1 LSIKKLIFI
10 FTIALISQSLLA
22 QKVGVVLSGGG
33 ATGLAHVGLLKALE
47 ESNIPIDYITGTS
60 AGALVGAMYASGIS
74 PDQIEKYVLS
84 EEFQRMSAGEVP
96 VEKGYLYRE
105 SFDNASMLNVPF
117 SLDSSFR
124 KTLPT
129 NFMTPLYLDYEMFRI
144 LGVTSINVGN
154 DFDSLFIPF
163 RCVASDI
170 TKKEATVFQNGA
182 LNKAVRASMTYPFYV
197 NPIRINNTLYFDG
210 GLYNNFPADVLFEN
224 FDVDYIIG
232 SNVSYNSPP
241 PTEDDLI
248 SQITNMLVVPTDY
261 DLPCESGIIITPQT
275 DVGTFD
281 FSRAKEAIDAGY
293 KHGME
298 AIDSIRQYVS
308 REITQSQINAKRVNF
323 GNKQSSIK
331 ITEIEASLLG
341 RKKKT
346 TQFIERSMIKDS
358 LVEPIGWGEFSKR
371 YFQLYSHPQ
380 VKYIY
385 PSLKESELYD
395 SSQKLELEVTPQ
407 KHFLLNVGGHF
418 SSRPVN
424 TGYLGLT
431 YLGIAD
437 AAVQINA
444 ESYFGKFYGSTSI
457 KANFDIPTKVPIQI
471 SPYFTLNRWDY
482 FRSFSTFFEDVQP
495 SFLVQNE
502 AYFGAK
508 FRIPLGNKYGLTF
521 DFKDFELRD
530 EYYQNLNFTNID
542 TADVTNFSGQAFS
555 LNFEKNSLNKKQWAN
570 EGSLVR
576 AKFRFVQGKEQSVSG
591 STSPI
596 DYDVRRRHQWINLTA
611 EGQHFFNSSRTFK
624 LGVHAKGVF
633 NSQSLFANYTAS
645 ILTMTEFSPIPDA
658 YSFFLEEYRAPQYAG
673 IGINLINTFYD
684 VIDFRLDPYFFQP
697 FRRIENSPNGIFGY
711 SNSFEIGTIMA
722 SASLIY
728 HSPIGPLRLTTNYF
742 PKQDNP
748 FVLQLSFGFM
758 IFNERAIR

>member
-1 LSIKKLIFI
+1 MLFSHFLS
-10 FTIALISQSLLA
+10 A

-60 AGALVGAMYASGIS
+60 AGALVGALYASGLS
-74 PDQIEKYVLS
+74 PQQIEKYVLS
-84 EEFQRMSAGEVP
+84 DEFQRMSAGEVP
-96 VEKGYLYRE
+96 LEKGYLYKE
-105 SFDNASMLNVPF
+105 SFKDASMLNVPF

-129 NFMTPLYLDYEMFRI
+129 NFMTPMYLDFEMFRI
-144 LGVTSINVGN
+144 LGVTSMNVNN

-170 TKKEATVFQNGA
+170 TKKEATVFKNGA
-182 LNKAVRASMTYPFYV
+182 LNKVVRASMTYPFYV

-210 GLYNNFPADVLFEN
+210 GLYNNFPADVLFEDFN
-224 FDVDYIIG
+224 VDYIIG

-261 DLPCESGIIITPQT
+261 ELPCENGIIITPQT

-281 FSRAKEAIDAGY
+281 FSRAKDAIEAGY

-298 AIDSIRQYVS
+298 AIDSIRQYVTRNVS
-308 REITQSQINAKRVNF
+308 SEQINHNRLSF
-323 GNKQSSIK
+323 NKKLAPLK
-331 ITEIEASLLG
+331 INEIDASLLG
-341 RKKKT
+341 RKNKT
-346 TQFIERSMIKDS
+346 AEFIERSMVKDS
-358 LVEPIGWGEFSKR
+358 LSDPMEWLDFSKR
-371 YFQLYSHPQ
+371 YFQLYSQPQ
-380 VKYIY
+380 VKYLY
-385 PSLKESELYD
+385 PSLEESKLSD
-395 SSQKLELEVTPQ
+395 SAYKLQLEVTPQ

-424 TGYLGLT
+424 TGYLGVT

-437 AAVQINA
+437 AAVQLHA
-444 ESYFGKFYGSTSI
+444 ETYFGKFYGSTAL
-457 KANFDIPTKVPIQI
+457 KADLDIPTKVPIRI

-502 AYFGAK
+502 IYFGAK
-508 FRIPLGNKYGLTF
+508 STIPLGDKYRLTF
-521 DFKDFELRD
+521 DFKDFSLRD

-542 TADVTNFSGQAFS
+542 TADITNFSGQAFS

-570 EGSLVR
+570 QGSLIR
-576 AKFRFVQGKEQSVSG
+576 TKLRYVQGKEQSVSG
-591 STSPI
+591 STSPFA
-596 DYDVRRRHQWINLTA
+596 YDVRRRHQWINLTI
-611 EGQHFFNSSRTFK
+611 EGQHFFNSSGAFK
-624 LGVHAKGVF
+624 IGIHGKGVV

-658 YSFFLEEYRAPQYAG
+658 YSLFLEEYRAPQYAG
-673 IGINLINTFYD
+673 IGINIINTLYD
-684 VIDFRLDPYFFQP
+684 IIDIRLDPYFFQP
-697 FRRIENSPNGIFGY
+697 FRRIENSSSGVFGY
-711 SNSFEIGTIMA
+711 SNNFEIGTMMA
-722 SASLIY
+722 SASVIY
-728 HSPIGPLRLTTNYF
+728 HSPIGPLRVTANYF
-742 PKQDNP
+742 PKQENP
-748 FVLQLSFGFM
+748 LILQLSFGYI